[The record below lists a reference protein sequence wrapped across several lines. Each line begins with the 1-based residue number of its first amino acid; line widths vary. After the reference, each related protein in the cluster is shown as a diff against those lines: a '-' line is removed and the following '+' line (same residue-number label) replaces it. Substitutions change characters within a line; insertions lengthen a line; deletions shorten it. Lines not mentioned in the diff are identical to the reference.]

1 MIMTLWVC
9 ELTIKGTVRSVR
21 RRLQLLLLVISNM
34 QRITPRT
41 RRWSAVVAI
50 IRPDVIGCRS
60 RRVPLRM
67 QY

>member
-9 ELTIKGTVRSVR
+9 VLTIKGTVRSVR
-21 RRLQLLLLVISNM
+21 RRLHLLLVISNV